1 VHFLN
6 PIALFG
12 LAAAAIPLVIHL
24 LHRGRTTPLPFS
36 NLAFLQVVHQQ
47 RMRRLQLRQWLALL
61 IRTLAILFAVAA
73 FARPAFRGAGGGG
86 SFFGSPAPTRAL
98 VLIDRSYSTAYR
110 TPSGRLF
117 DRIRENAASLL
128 NLFTTDDEVSFV
140 SFAGGPLELGERDHR
155 QPDDEPDSEMLVSM
169 LNRLTVSEE
178 ATRIDLALQ
187 YAERHF
193 SAERMAGRS
202 SWNKEVFLFTD
213 RSQHNWDELEPSGA
227 EGNRLPG
234 VHVYLNDVD
243 DLDQRS
249 NTFIETVEVD
259 RWMAAPGHM
268 VELRVL
274 VVNASSRPLQA
285 VPVDLYLDGER
296 LQRRLVELPEQGR
309 IEVVFSVA
317 PRRAGLTSGY
327 VEVGDDGLALDN
339 RHYFSFHVA
348 DRVRVLLVGTPRDVY
363 YPRRALEAAAA
374 SDPALQLL
382 PAASAD
388 RVDAAVREADVVIL
402 CNVERLSM
410 VDNRAVHRFVAAGG
424 GLIIFPAPG
433 VDLSSYNRHLLPELL
448 PASLVGLSGR
458 GGGAPVTSA
467 QARDSARALD
477 ADRPHHRHL
486 LADLWPVN
494 AEDDPTF
501 TSTFELT
508 AGDHLE
514 PVASFADGG
523 LALAMGHRGRG
534 TTVLSSFPLD
544 LSWSD
549 LPVKG
554 MFAPLIHRL
563 CRYLAYP
570 GHELTSYTV
579 GEAVRR
585 RLIESVV
592 DGTVQVEG
600 PSGRRQFIEVEHGG
614 GQLSWS
620 VPAIDEAGIWR
631 VFGNG
636 ELVDRFAVNLDTR
649 ESRLAPLRATVVRRL
664 FDGEFLHLLPAPGE
678 GTLADFVLAQRYGHE
693 LWRPFLIIAALFL
706 LAELWIAR
714 APHTLERSQN
724 DAT

>member
-1 VHFLN
+1 MHFLN

-61 IRTLAILFAVAA
+61 VRTLAILFAVAA
-73 FARPAFRGAGGGG
+73 FARPAFRSAGGGG
-86 SFFGSPAPTRAL
+86 SFFGSLAPTRAL

-117 DRIRENAASLL
+117 DRIREDAASLL
-128 NLFTTDDEVSFV
+128 NLFTSDDDVSFV
-140 SFAGGPLELGERDHR
+140 SFAGGPLELGEKDHR
-155 QPDDEPDSEMLVSM
+155 QPDDEVVVSM

-193 SAERMAGRS
+193 SAERMASRS
-202 SWNKEVFLFTD
+202 SWNKELLLFTD

-227 EGNRLPG
+227 DGTRLPG
-234 VHVYLNDVD
+234 VHVYLNDVG
-243 DLDQRS
+243 DLDQRA

-268 VELRVL
+268 VELRAV

-309 IEVVFSVA
+309 IEVVFSVT

-327 VEVGDDGLALDN
+327 VEVGDDDLALDN
-339 RHYFSFHVA
+339 RHYVSFHVA

-382 PAASAD
+382 PTASAD
-388 RVDAAVREADVVIL
+388 RVDAASREADVVIL

-410 VDNRAVHRFVAAGG
+410 GDNRALHRFVAAGG

-458 GGGAPVTSA
+458 GEAPVTSA
-467 QARDSARALD
+467 RALGSARALD
-477 ADRPHHRHL
+477 ADQPHHRHL
-486 LADLWPVN
+486 LADLWPAS

-508 AGDHLE
+508 ARDHLE

-570 GHELTSYTV
+570 GLELTSYTV
-579 GEAVRR
+579 GETVRR
-585 RLIESVV
+585 RLVESVV

-600 PSGRRQFIEVEHGG
+600 PSGRRQFIEVEHEGG
-614 GQLSWS
+614 HLSWS
-620 VPAIDEAGIWR
+620 VPAIDAAGIWK

-649 ESRLAPLRATVVRRL
+649 ESRLAPLRAAVVRRL
-664 FDGEFLHLLPAPGE
+664 FDVEFLHFLSAAGE
-678 GTLADFVLAQRYGHE
+678 GNLADFVLAQRYGHE
-693 LWRPFLIIAALFL
+693 LWRPFLIIAALLL

-714 APHTLERSQN
+714 APHTPEGRQS
-724 DAT
+724 DTT